1 MSSSGHP
8 NAERLLRGFGAFIQR
23 DLEALHE
30 LFAPDVR
37 WEIPGGSSLAG
48 TYVGVDEVLAMLGR
62 TLELSGGTYRTDLE
76 FVLADDE
83 HAVASYRA
91 SGRRDGDT
99 LDQDQVLVCRFA
111 DDRIAEVRALPA
123 DQAAFD
129 RFWR

>member
-1 MSSSGHP
+1 VSGHP

-30 LFAPDVR
+30 LFARDVR
-37 WEIPGGSSLAG
+37 WEIPGRNALAG
-48 TYVGVDEVLAMLGR
+48 TYVGIEEVLAMLAR
-62 TLELSGGTYRTDLE
+62 ALELSDGTYRTDLE

-91 SGRRDGDT
+91 TGSRDGHE
-99 LDQDQVLVCRFA
+99 LDQEQVLVCRFA
-111 DDRIAEVRALPA
+111 DDRIVDVRALPV

-129 RFWR
+129 SFWS